1 MQAAQTQREDNM
13 DPHPDCGR
21 FPAALLLI
29 GFTLCSWS
37 FAAKPDAAPASPA
50 SPSPI
55 STAAETAKESPLFLV
70 KVDGKWGY
78 IDAAG
83 KVVIQPRFDEAY
95 GFSEGLACANIGGA
109 WVPTK
114 IEGGSTTVFQGG
126 QWGFIDATGKFVIE
140 MKAAEVKNFSE
151 GLAAVKIGDKWGYI
165 DRSGKMV
172 IEPQFAI
179 ADSFSSER
187 ARVSLPAEGAKKP
200 EDRPKFGYID
210 HTGRM
215 VIPPKFYIAYDFSEG
230 LAIAV
235 ANDPVAESWKAD
247 WGFIDPDGK
256 FVIEPKYDW
265 ALPFSDGVAAVYT
278 RDQRVEYVDRTGK
291 TVCVVQGPAGKP
303 LAAEGMGI
311 PWRGHKEEAR
321 EFHEGLA
328 PFRVGAHEVHRN
340 FEGEAWRLHGFYYE
354 GGKWG
359 FIDKTGKVVIP
370 PQFDG
375 TMVFTEG
382 LAAVVIRTETRTPNP
397 NGGEDI
403 RTISKWGY
411 INPTGEMV
419 IQPQFDSAGTFKN
432 GLAQV
437 TIEGDSWQ
445 DRKIGYIDKTGKYV
459 WEPRK

>member
-1 MQAAQTQREDNM
+1 MNPHRVCERMAAT
-13 DPHPDCGR
+13 
-21 FPAALLLI
+21 LLLI
-29 GFTLCSWS
+29 SFTLCSWS
-37 FAAKPDAAPASPA
+37 FAAKPDAAPT
-50 SPSPI
+50 
-55 STAAETAKESPLFLV
+55 STAAETAKESPLFLI

-83 KVVIQPRFDEAY
+83 KVVIQPKFDDAN
-95 GFSEGLACANIGGA
+95 GFSEGLACVNVGGA
-109 WVPTK
+109 WVTTE
-114 IEGGSTTVFQGG
+114 IEGGSTTVFRGG
-126 QWGFIDATGKFVIE
+126 HWGYIDATGKFVIE
-140 MKAAEVKNFSE
+140 TKAAEVKSFSE

-165 DRSGKMV
+165 NRSGKMV

-215 VIPPKFYIAYDFSEG
+215 VIPPKYYIAYDFSEG

-278 RDQRVEYVDRTGK
+278 RDQRVEYVDHTGK
-291 TVCVVQGPAGKP
+291 TVCVAQGPAGKP
-303 LAAEGMGI
+303 LAAEGMGL

-328 PFRVGAHEVHRN
+328 PFRIGAHEIHEN
-340 FEGEAWRLHGFYYE
+340 FEDMRMHGFYYE
-354 GGKWG
+354 RGTWG

-370 PQFDG
+370 PQFDWA
-375 TMVFTEG
+375 MEFSEG
-382 LAAVVIRTETRTPNP
+382 LAAVEIRTETRTPNP
-397 NGGEDI
+397 KGGVDI
-403 RTISKWGY
+403 GTISKWGY

-445 DRKIGYIDKTGKYV
+445 DRTSGYIDKTGKYV